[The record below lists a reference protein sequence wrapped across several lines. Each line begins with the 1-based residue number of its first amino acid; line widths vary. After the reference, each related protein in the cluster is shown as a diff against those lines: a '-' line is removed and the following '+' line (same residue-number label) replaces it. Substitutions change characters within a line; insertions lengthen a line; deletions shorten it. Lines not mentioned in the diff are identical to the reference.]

1 MAIPLYSSGFVP
13 MKSTVISLNKF
24 KSLHLKGMFIK
35 MAGLYINRELS
46 WLKFNERVL
55 EEACDTETQL
65 FERLKFVSIFAS
77 NLDEFYMVRIGSLFD
92 QSIVGSKSVDNKTN
106 MKPEEQ
112 IRAADEAVRELYP
125 YRDNTYFDIMK
136 SMSNITCYHTS
147 VKALDS
153 SEKRIV
159 KAYFENDV
167 LPLLSPQIIDMRH
180 PFPHLENKLIY
191 IGVRLKLK
199 DTRRFGIISLP
210 RELERVYMVPG
221 SKGFLLAED
230 IVLRYA
236 DQVFGTYNVEA
247 KAAFRITRNADID
260 INEGLFDE
268 DTDYRDFMQELIKK
282 RSKLRPVRLETSNTG
297 DEELCNFFTSKL
309 RLTKSQCFLCLSP
322 LDLSFVSR
330 LEDCFAPAV
339 KERLLYTPLRPQWP
353 GSLSRGNITEQVRKN
368 DILLSYPFESMKPL
382 IDLLRESSE
391 DPAVISI
398 KITLY
403 RIGSQSQVVQY
414 LCSAAENGKDV
425 MVIVELRA
433 RFDEQNNINWSNVM
447 EEAGCKVIYG
457 IDEYKVHSK
466 VLLITRRTKTVP
478 EYITNIATGNYNEI
492 TARLYSDLSF
502 ITADRGIGE
511 DAAHFFHNINLGNV
525 SGSYRSLLV
534 SPSGLKQGIIRL
546 IDDEIKK
553 AAQGREAKITAKMNS
568 LTDKDVIDKLIEAS
582 QAGVRINLIVRGICC
597 LRPGVVGFS
606 ENIEIRSIIGRF
618 LEHPRI
624 YSFGVGGMARVYI
637 GSADMMTR
645 NTERRIEILVP
656 VRDAKL
662 VGRLADMLA
671 IQLRDNVK
679 ARILNADGSY
689 TPVEQDGERID
700 SQSYFYEQAYDA
712 AKQAALRETH
722 AGKRR
727 FWLRNIFKIKKRS
740 GEE

>member
-1 MAIPLYSSGFVP
+1 
-13 MKSTVISLNKF
+13 
-24 KSLHLKGMFIK
+24 

-112 IRAADEAVRELYP
+112 IRIANEAVRELYP

-153 SEKRIV
+153 GEKRIV

-727 FWLRNIFKIKKRS
+727 FGLRNIFKIKRRA